1 MNNNQVMAMLALAAS
16 VAFATDYTWVP
27 TTGAGSFQTNSN
39 WSPSTGVPGVSDR
52 VFFSS
57 AGNFGVL
64 FENTVTNANATVGSG
79 VDVTLYL
86 GDYTWQLTNASPLV
100 LSGTA
105 VARFGGGA
113 LEMLQTNSATF
124 PGPNPY
130 PAANQKLVLSNSS
143 SIFRGIIGAGTGGT
157 LEINRGNHTL
167 MSGLSLSTAPAGGV
181 SFRMTGGTATV
192 DNISY
197 ADARTVLNTSSAK
210 MSLEGGT
217 FVAKKT
223 MDVYGGGV
231 ISVYT
236 NATFNTQYTFNF
248 ARDGGYQSSMN
259 IYGGTVSNS
268 GGINVGMT
276 VGGGQPKASTGL
288 VYLADGVLYSGSIT
302 LGTQSNSVGMI
313 RQSGGLFR
321 IPAGTLTLGV
331 AQRTLGVF
339 TQEGGEA
346 WCNTIIAGTGAGASG
361 EIYLKGGTLTTPNA
375 LNLGYGSASV
385 GRLAQ
390 SGGSLITSN
399 SLFVG
404 SLSGAYGVYSNTG
417 GRAWCNQLRVGY
429 AAGSTGEVFLTGGT
443 LAASGASGASTVGE
457 VAGASAR
464 MFQSGGELIVSNALA
479 VGNAVGA
486 AGSYTN
492 TGGSMWLSGTLII
505 GNSAGTSGK
514 MLFNGSSLEA
524 RGGITVGSYSFATGE
539 LALAGGQLPM
549 TNAILQVGSLT
560 GAVGKVEIS
569 GGTNLFQTI
578 GIGSSGLALLRV
590 TGGYTHTTNRI
601 IVGLATPS
609 TGRVELVGGIL
620 AMPFID
626 GRAGPAYNNPTGGYA
641 EVLFDGG
648 TLRPATDGNTPASR
662 NAFVSDFSKAT
673 LTGRGAV
680 IDTAGETLMI
690 PQVLSNAM
698 GYAGSFTK
706 KGAGKLTLTSG
717 ANNFTGRV
725 AAEEGELAVSGNV
738 YLTGGVAI
746 SPGALLSISGTVND
760 ALTASGTVSRIDG
773 ALALKTGGALTNGLG
788 AVLGGSGVVTGKV
801 VFATGSAWARDK
813 ADPAGT
819 LQVTA
824 GAIFLSGVMARLTGY
839 TPQDLAAGIPLV
851 TAGAVGGLQL
861 SGWVPVT
868 LDGVSK
874 STWWATLSA
883 DGKTLTARVIPFG
896 TLIRVL

>member
-16 VAFATDYTWVP
+16 VALATDYTWNQNSG
-27 TTGAGSFQTNSN
+27 TNSFQTSSY
-39 WSPSTGVPGVSDR
+39 WTPTGLPGAADKAS
-52 VFFSS
+52 FTA
-57 AGNFGVL
+57 AGTYGVT
-64 FENTVTNANATVGSG
+64 FADHVTNANASVGAG
-79 VDVTLYL
+79 ADVTFDL
-86 GDYTWQLTNASPLV
+86 GGYSWRLTNASPLV
-100 LSGTA
+100 FSGAA
-105 VARFGGGA
+105 VARYGGGT
-113 LEMLQTNSATF
+113 LEMTKTNSASFT
-124 PGPNPY
+124 GPNPN
-130 PAANQKLVLSNSS
+130 PGSSQKLILNSGTS
-143 SIFRGIIGAGTGGT
+143 TFRGSIGTGAGGT
-157 LEINRGNHTL
+157 LEINGGTHSL
-167 MSGLSLSTAPAGGV
+167 MSGLNLSTAPAGGV

-192 DNISY
+192 ENISY
-197 ADARTVLNTSSAK
+197 TDARTVLNNSFSAK
-210 MSLEGGT
+210 MSLEGGS
-217 FVAKKT
+217 FVMKNT

-231 ISVYT
+231 IDVYS
-236 NATFNTQYTFNF
+236 NAIFTTSAALNL
-248 ARDGGYQSSMN
+248 ARSSGYQGSMN
-259 IYGGTVSNS
+259 IYGGTVSNT
-268 GGINVGMT
+268 GIVYVGLT
-276 VGGGQPKASTGL
+276 TSTTGRVCLAEGL
-288 VYLADGVLYSGSIT
+288 LYTGSHIYLGFAQDSAGII
-302 LGTQSNSVGMI
+302 Q
-313 RQSGGLFR
+313 QSGGLFR
-321 IPAGTLTLGV
+321 SAAGALTLGY
-331 AQRTLGVF
+331 AIRSLGVY
-339 TQEGGEA
+339 TQEGGVA
-346 WCNTIIAGTGAGASG
+346 WCNTISAGTGANASG

-443 LAASGASGASTVGE
+443 LAASGVSGASTVGE

-464 MFQSGGELIVSNALA
+464 MFQSGGALIVSNALA

-549 TNAILQVGSLT
+549 TNAILMVGSLT

-725 AAEEGELAVSGNV
+725 AVEQGELAVSGNV
-738 YLTGGVAI
+738 FLTGGVAI

-813 ADPAGT
+813 ADPDGT

-824 GAIFLSGVMARLTGY
+824 GAVFQTGVTARLTGY

-868 LDGVSK
+868 LDGISK